1 MTLYERLK
9 AVVENVKWDI
19 DTYCS
24 DIYVLSTPE
33 TERIVAEYYKN
44 EGCENMST
52 HFMDNLT
59 HRRFIEIPFAYQEY
73 YNQKERSL

>member
-9 AVVENVKWDI
+9 AVVEDVRWDI

-33 TERIVAEYYKN
+33 TEKIVDEYYKKRGFKN
-44 EGCENMST
+44 QSN
-52 HFMDNLT
+52 HFMDEIT
-59 HRRFIEIPFAYQEY
+59 HRRFIEIPFGYQEY
-73 YNQKERSL
+73 FERKEND